1 MAYKIPFIHLATD
14 KKRGR
19 VDSVLTEIRQ
29 LFERGDF
36 ILGKKVAEFESAF
49 AKYCGV
55 EHAVGVNSG
64 LDALILSLRALGI
77 GPGDEVI
84 TAPNSYLAT
93 AAAIS
98 LVGARPV
105 FADVRTDFNL
115 NPAEVEKRL
124 TPKTRAVIAVHLTGL
139 ACDMQTLQT
148 LCRDRGIHLLEDA
161 AQAVGASHRGKKAGA
176 LGIAGC
182 FSLHPLKNLQVW
194 GDGGIIT
201 TPDES
206 LAINLRK
213 QRNHGLVNRD
223 VAEFFSFNSRLDTL
237 QAIVALEFLPQVDE
251 VAKKRR
257 ANAEIYFQRLGELVG
272 LPVRSTEAV
281 YHVFQIRTPLRD
293 ELKAHLDSHGIE
305 TKVHYPVPIHL
316 QPAAAALGY
325 RVGDFPVCEQL
336 SREILSL
343 PIREEL
349 TPAEL
354 HEVCDRVAEFVDQSA
369 TVSGMIKHSAARM
382 NGLEHLMA

>member
-1 MAYKIPFIHLATD
+1 MAYKIPFIQLATG

-19 VDSVLTEIRQ
+19 LDSILGEIRQ

-36 ILGKKVAEFESAF
+36 ILGKKVAEFEQAF
-49 AKYCGV
+49 AQYCGV
-55 EHAVGVNSG
+55 GHAVGVNSG
-64 LDALILSLRALGI
+64 LDALILSLRALEI

-115 NPAEVEKRL
+115 NPNEVIKKISPR
-124 TPKTRAVIAVHLTGL
+124 TKAVIAVHLTGL
-139 ACDMQTLQT
+139 ACEMDELQQI
-148 LCRDRGIHLLEDA
+148 CRERSIHLMEDA
-161 AQAVGASHRGKKAGA
+161 AQAVGASYRGKKAGA

-201 TPDES
+201 TPDER
-206 LAINLRK
+206 LAQRLRL

-251 VAKKRR
+251 VAGRRR

-272 LPVRSTEAV
+272 LPTRSREAV
-281 YHVFQIRTPLRD
+281 YHVFQIRTPYRD
-293 ELKAHLDSHGIE
+293 ELKAFLDGHGIE

-325 RVGDFPVCEQL
+325 KAGDFPVCEQL

-354 HEVCDRVAEFVDQSA
+354 HEVCDRVEEFVNQSA
-369 TVSGMIKHSAARM
+369 TVSGMIRHSAARM